1 MSKFHKSI
9 KIFFIS
15 KNLTTSRPIIN
26 LSRMTSSF
34 MNIDT
39 KCTFFYSLWIKIINS
54 IFIIISINFYW
65 FILNNSFILTF
76 MITKFPSRTILTR
89 NKYSTTFITYRFS
102 HTSNTGVS
110 SSSKYISRFDT
121 IHINI
126 FYYNN
131 IIKFISN
138 IIASISNTNNVKI
151 ILTFIKIGI
160 SFIDEYFAEISFTC
174 FIK

>member
-1 MSKFHKSI
+1 MSSG
-9 KIFFIS
+9 
-15 KNLTTSRPIIN
+15 
-26 LSRMTSSF
+26 F

-39 KCTFFYSLWIKIINS
+39 KCTFFYSLWIEIINS
-54 IFIIISINFYW
+54 IFIVISINFYR

-102 HTSNTGVS
+102 HTSNTWVS
-110 SSSKYISRFDT
+110 SSSKYFSTFNT
-121 IHINI
+121 IHIYV
-126 FYYNN
+126 FYDNN
-131 IIKFISN
+131 IVKLITN
-138 IIASISNTNNVKI
+138 IITSISDTNNVKI

>member
-26 LSRMTSSF
+26 LSRMSSSF

-54 IFIIISINFYW
+54 IFIIISINFYR

-89 NKYSTTFITYRFS
+89 NKYSTTFIIYRFS